1 MMTTEMMNYQR
12 IEQAISYLSEHFTA
26 QPNLDEVAA
35 QVHLSPYHFQRMFT
49 EWAGISPKKFLQ
61 YLTTDFLKNKIAETP
76 NLIEAASIAG
86 LSSQSRVYDLF
97 VTLEAVTPQE
107 FKSGGERLRIDYGYH
122 DTPFGECFVAA
133 TERGICGLEFVNN
146 DTKPRH
152 LQAFQQKWC
161 KAEIV
166 FNPIATTD
174 FTRHLFSNTSPMQK
188 RFHLLV
194 TGTKFQVKVWEAL
207 LRIPFGAVTT
217 YGQIAESIGQP
228 GASRAVGSAVGDN
241 PIAYLIP
248 CHRVIL
254 KEGKL
259 GEYHWGS
266 ARKKAIVGWEMAKS
280 GA

>member
-1 MMTTEMMNYQR
+1 MMATETINYQR
-12 IEQAISYLSEHFTA
+12 IEQAISYLSEHFTE
-26 QPNLDEVAA
+26 QPNLDDVAT

-76 NLIEAASIAG
+76 NIIEAANLAG

-133 TERGICGLEFVNN
+133 TERGICGLEFVND
-146 DTKPRH
+146 DTKAQY
-152 LQAFQQKWC
+152 LQAFQQKWRN
-161 KAEIV
+161 AEILY
-166 FNPIATTD
+166 NPDATID
-174 FTRHLFSNTSPMQK
+174 FTRHLFSNSVQEQK

-194 TGTKFQVKVWEAL
+194 NGTKFQVKVWEAL
-207 LRIPFGAVTT
+207 LRVPFGAVTT
-217 YGQIAESIGQP
+217 YGQIAGSIGQP

-248 CHRVIL
+248 CHRVIR

-266 ARKKAIVGWEMAKS
+266 TRKKAIVGWEMARNE
-280 GA
+280 G